1 MFSERED
8 IVRATATPV
17 TVPRSEI
24 QIKSPSPPEVKPPV
38 KKETIDVQ
46 KFYEDL
52 IEKSEKSSR
61 LELED
66 KWPEALPATTNSKRK
81 EDESNLSD
89 LYNRIMSEHQYDFAK
104 KKEKP
109 AKVDISVVSEFN
121 PPLGQCAIANQSY
134 LKDQTFQQSSCI
146 SELRRVLDEEEGLD
160 NVSQCS
166 FQSDYK
172 KQD

>member
-1 MFSERED
+1 MMFSERED
-8 IVRATATPV
+8 IVRATTTPV
-17 TVPRSEI
+17 TVPKSEI
-24 QIKSPSPPEVKPPV
+24 IPVKTSTPEVKPPV

-66 KWPEALPATTNSKRK
+66 KWPEAPPAAANNKRK

-89 LYNRIMSEHQYDFAK
+89 LYNRIMSEHQYDFTK
-104 KKEKP
+104 KKDQP
-109 AKVDISVVSEFN
+109 TAKVVDTSIVSEFN

-134 LKDQTFQQSSCI
+134 LKD
-146 SELRRVLDEEEGLD
+146 
-160 NVSQCS
+160 
-166 FQSDYK
+166 
-172 KQD
+172 